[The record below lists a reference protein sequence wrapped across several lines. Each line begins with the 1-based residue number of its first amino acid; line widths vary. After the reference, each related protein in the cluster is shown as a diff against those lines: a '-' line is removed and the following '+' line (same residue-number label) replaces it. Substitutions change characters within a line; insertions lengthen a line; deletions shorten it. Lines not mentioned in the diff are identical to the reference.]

1 MNALLYQPTFQMEMK
16 RDGEGKI
23 LYQDLQMTYPFLG
36 GLLQGKRLECAP
48 LSVGIQAKYLR
59 GLIFTELG
67 KTLSSMRIPLFL
79 SVYKALELRQ
89 TLSLNL
95 Y

>member
-23 LYQDLQMTYPFLG
+23 LYQDLQMTYPFLR

-48 LSVGIQAKYLR
+48 PQCWN
-59 GLIFTELG
+59 
-67 KTLSSMRIPLFL
+67 
-79 SVYKALELRQ
+79 YKQ
-89 TLSLNL
+89 NT
-95 Y
+95 